1 MDFTSDLTSFQ
12 GSILEA
18 NSLYLYTKIKGRGG
32 YETKIKET
40 KQHLIKFIEDKY
52 SNTSDKETK
61 NIFRKFTMF
70 LVLNADL
77 PILEELA
84 AIDELSSVIQT
95 IPSLPKSLIGELLW
109 NQYMEEFIPEIIV
122 FTHPKL
128 SLSLSE
134 VLIENF
140 QYADPR
146 NCFKKLKIL
155 VTSCYRF
162 IYRLPFFKDGN
173 NFSTGALQNFHS
185 CLKYFYEPPNRSKLE
200 DLNKDDKYKYIGN
213 NLYAM
218 LLTIKDCINE
228 YTKVQQL
235 NPADFHEVY
244 GLTYNEE
251 CLEKSQSELTLA
263 MFPDNLKKIIENCNE
278 LLLGTCKE
286 LVMEVSV
293 DIFCSWS
300 EFEENGK
307 SMQQRI
313 GELCYKIHTDLC
325 NVSTTSEHPI
335 VNMLKQI
342 SYVPVSCEDLI
353 NNTDCDTIVSNIKNS
368 ADEREQWLKALLKK
382 DKLCENLG
390 IIEQII
396 SNITVYTTDESYK
409 LFNVCVTDID
419 SYPENKEEIKLLL
432 IKAFQ
437 QCADNDKL
445 KILEEHFTNNNFND
459 DLMSNQ
465 FESFSVEVFNK
476 LTTLDNAELTN
487 VLSLFLQCPKK
498 VYVKFFHLAVENKGQ
513 TEIMLN
519 ILTQLKKFSDYFYT
533 QDTEPCIIISAKE
546 VLDEE
551 LQDERLNN
559 YVKLIC
565 GLKSAGVIHMNKL
578 LLLIIMPSL
587 HSAVLNKK
595 INSINLQC
603 KLLKEAFTVNEL
615 LEYKV
620 PILAMLGQVL
630 DAVRWTITTFT
641 SPGPPTL
648 ELLIQLIDSFISFDP
663 VEMKEREKTWLKVK
677 LRNISPLNMYYYRFL
692 WNPPGDSFLEII
704 TGVQTN
710 INMDVDLL
718 TTRISQLLCST
729 TMQEW
734 YQIWNSLE
742 VFKNERILD
751 IFHDALLMIG
761 MAEKTYR
768 TEITWACMLY
778 CFQNFS
784 LIIRYTYLPSV
795 LDDNMTLRLVN
806 KLIMLENFA
815 EESEIKEFCNTVR
828 PIFAY
833 LGERVNENDN
843 LRSKLNETCNVNV
856 RNKFFLDMLNKI
868 FVKNCKV

>member
-70 LVLNADL
+70 L
-77 PILEELA
+77 
-84 AIDELSSVIQT
+84 
-95 IPSLPKSLIGELLW
+95 
-109 NQYMEEFIPEIIV
+109 
-122 FTHPKL
+122 
-128 SLSLSE
+128 
-134 VLIENF
+134 
-140 QYADPR
+140 YADPR
-146 NCFKKLKIL
+146 NCFNKLKIL

-353 NNTDCDTIVSNIKNS
+353 NNTDCDTIVSNIKNG

-390 IIEQII
+390 IIQQII
-396 SNITVYTTDESYK
+396 SNITVYTTDESYM

-419 SYPENKEEIKLLL
+419 NYPENKEEIKSLL

-437 QCADNDKL
+437 QCADTDKL

-465 FESFSVEVFNK
+465 FESLSVEVFNK

-603 KLLKEAFTVNEL
+603 KLLKEAFTANEL

-641 SPGPPTL
+641 
-648 ELLIQLIDSFISFDP
+648 
-663 VEMKEREKTWLKVK
+663 KREKTWLKVK

-815 EESEIKEFCNTVR
+815 EESDIKEFCNTVR